1 MEKVR
6 SQDGTPIAYHRSGQ
20 GPPLVLVHGAIASHA
35 RWAAITPALA
45 QRYTVYAIDRRGRG
59 ESGDAESYAMARE
72 FEDVA
77 AVVDAIGEGANLLGH
92 SFGALCAFEAAL
104 LTPHVR
110 RLVAYE
116 PPPAPVPEGA
126 LDRIQ
131 AALDAG
137 DRERAL
143 ITFLRE
149 LVRMPPHELEQFRAS
164 PVFPLRV
171 AAAHT
176 IPREFR
182 AVEAYRFEPERFRHL
197 HVPTLLLLGGD
208 SPAFARTNVEQ
219 WHAALPDSRIV
230 VLPGQ
235 QHIAM
240 DTAPDLFVREV
251 QAFLS
256 EPS

>member
-1 MEKVR
+1 M
-6 SQDGTPIAYHRSGQ
+6 
-20 GPPLVLVHGAIASHA
+20 
-35 RWAAITPALA
+35 
-45 QRYTVYAIDRRGRG
+45 
-59 ESGDAESYAMARE
+59 
-72 FEDVA
+72 
-77 AVVDAIGEGANLLGH
+77 
-92 SFGALCAFEAAL
+92 
-104 LTPHVR
+104 
-110 RLVAYE
+110 
-116 PPPAPVPEGA
+116 
-126 LDRIQ
+126 
-131 AALDAG
+131 
-137 DRERAL
+137 

-171 AAAHT
+171 ATAHT

-182 AVEAYRFEPERFRHL
+182 AAEAYQLEPERFRHL

-208 SPAFARTNVEQ
+208 SPAFARTNVER

-230 VLPGQ
+230 VLAGQ

-256 EPS
+256 EPD